1 MLNTISMNR
10 NIINEKWLKA
20 SIIGTFWAASEI
32 VLGSFLHNLK
42 IPFSGNILTAI
53 GIILLISMS
62 YTWKEKGLF
71 WRAGLICAIMKT
83 LSPSAVIFGPMI
95 AIFSQG
101 ILLETFTRIFGRSI
115 VGYLLGAIFAMSW
128 NLFQKITN
136 YVIFYGYNIIEI
148 YKSLISYA
156 QDQLNLHFET
166 LWLPVLILLGL
177 YALFGLMAA
186 VLGIKAGRIIKANE
200 KLKEAQHFDQANRK
214 FETKN
219 PNFKYSIS
227 WLFLNLILMATG
239 LLFINYTEWP
249 VWSLSI
255 IAIVSIWLIRYK
267 RALRKLTQSKFWIYF
282 FLITMVAAFVFTK
295 IQSNSLQSGLLIGLQ
310 MNFRAVVIIIG
321 FSVLGTELYNPKIRS
336 FFLKSSFKQLPM
348 AIELAF
354 SSLPETISSM
364 PDVKIILRKPITI
377 LSQMVT
383 QAEWMLTKVKEQM
396 NFSQKVFI
404 VTGSIGQGKTTFIQ
418 KIIKNF
424 QSKGITLGGIYSP
437 RVMQG
442 KTTVGYDIIDINTN
456 EREAFLRQNYTKN
469 NLKIGRFNIHLQ
481 GLQKGIKAIKES
493 NNPNIQIVIIDE
505 VGVLELENN
514 GWAKNIEELIRNSQN
529 HVLLVIRDSF
539 VEQVIEKWKIKN
551 YLVFDIKEK
560 NFTSISNTIHQ
571 MIIQSN

>member
-1 MLNTISMNR
+1 MNS
-10 NIINEKWLKA
+10 NIINDKWLKA

-53 GIILLISMS
+53 GIILLISIS
-62 YTWKEKGLF
+62 YNWKEKGLF

-101 ILLETFTRIFGRSI
+101 ILLETFTRVFGRSI
-115 VGYLLGAIFAMSW
+115 AGYIMGAIFAMSW

-136 YVIFYGYNIIEI
+136 YIIFYGYNIVEI
-148 YKSLISYA
+148 YKSLIEYA
-156 QDQLNLHFET
+156 QDQLNLYFDT
-166 LWLPVLILLGL
+166 LWLPILILLAL
-177 YALFGLMAA
+177 YGLFGLAAA
-186 VLGIKAGRIIKANE
+186 VVGIKTGRIIKEN
-200 KLKEAQHFDQANRK
+200 KNLKGTQHFNQTNRK

-219 PNFKYSIS
+219 PNFNYSIY
-227 WLFLNLILMATG
+227 WLFINLLLMATG

-249 VWSLSI
+249 VWSFSI
-255 IAIVSIWLIRYK
+255 IAIVGIWLIRYK

-310 MNFRAVVIIIG
+310 MNFRAAIIIIG

-348 AIELAF
+348 ALELAF

-364 PDVKIILRKPITI
+364 PDVKIILRKPIII
-377 LSQMVT
+377 LNQMVT
-383 QAEWMLTKVKEQM
+383 QAEWKLAEVKEQM
-396 NFSQKVFI
+396 NFSQKIFI

-418 KIIKNF
+418 KIIENF
-424 QSKGITLGGIYSP
+424 QSKGIALGGIYSP

-456 EREAFLRQNYTKN
+456 ERESFLRQDYTGN
-469 NLKIGRFNIHLQ
+469 NLKIGRFNINLQ
-481 GLQKGIKAIKES
+481 GLQKGVKAIKKSS
-493 NNPNIQIVIIDE
+493 NNNIQIIIIDE
-505 VGVLELENN
+505 VGVLELENK
-514 GWAKNIEELIRNSQN
+514 GWAKNIEEIIRNSQN

-539 VEQVIEKWKIKN
+539 VEKVIKKWEIKN
-551 YLVFDIKEK
+551 YQIFDIKDK
-560 NFTSISNTIHQ
+560 DFMSISNTIHQ
-571 MIIQSN
+571 TIIQSN

>member
-1 MLNTISMNR
+1 MNH

-53 GIILLISMS
+53 GIILLISIS
-62 YTWKEKGLF
+62 YNWKEKGLF

-101 ILLETFTRIFGRSI
+101 VLLETFTRAFGRSI
-115 VGYLLGAIFAMSW
+115 AGYVMGAIFAMSW

-136 YVIFYGYNIIEI
+136 YIIFYGYNIIEI
-148 YKSLISYA
+148 YKSLIQYA
-156 QDQLNLHFET
+156 QDQLNLYFET
-166 LWLPVLILLGL
+166 LWLPILILLAL

-186 VLGIKAGRIIKANE
+186 VLGIKAGRIIKAN
-200 KLKEAQHFDQANRK
+200 KNLKGSQHIDQANRK

-239 LLFINYTEWP
+239 LLLINYTEWP

-336 FFLKSSFKQLPM
+336 FFFKSSFKQLPM
-348 AIELAF
+348 ALELAF

-377 LSQMVT
+377 LNQMVT
-383 QAEWMLTKVKEQM
+383 QAEWKLTEVKEQM
-396 NFSQKVFI
+396 NFTQKVFI

-442 KTTVGYDIIDINTN
+442 KSTVGYDIIDINTN

-469 NLKIGRFNIHLQ
+469 NLKIGRFNINLQ
-481 GLQKGIKAIKES
+481 GLQKGIKAIKKSS
-493 NNPNIQIVIIDE
+493 NTNIQIVIIDE

-551 YLVFDIKEK
+551 YLVFDIQEK
-560 NFTSISNTIHQ
+560 DFTSISNTIHQ
-571 MIIQSN
+571 TIIQSN

>member
-1 MLNTISMNR
+1 MNH

-53 GIILLISMS
+53 GIILLISIS
-62 YTWKEKGLF
+62 YNWKEKGLF

-101 ILLETFTRIFGRSI
+101 VLLETFTRVFGRSI
-115 VGYLLGAIFAMSW
+115 AGYVMGAIFAMSW

-136 YVIFYGYNIIEI
+136 YIIFYGYNIIEI
-148 YKSLISYA
+148 YKSLIQYA
-156 QDQLNLHFET
+156 QDQLNLYFET
-166 LWLPVLILLGL
+166 LWLPILILLAL

-186 VLGIKAGRIIKANE
+186 VLGIKAGRIIKAN
-200 KLKEAQHFDQANRK
+200 KNLKGSQHIDQANRK

-295 IQSNSLQSGLLIGLQ
+295 IQSNSLQSGLLIGLR

-348 AIELAF
+348 ALELAF

-377 LSQMVT
+377 LNQMVT
-383 QAEWMLTKVKEQM
+383 QAEWKLTEVKEQM
-396 NFSQKVFI
+396 NFTQKVFI

-442 KTTVGYDIIDINTN
+442 KSTVGYDIIDINTN
-456 EREAFLRQNYTKN
+456 EREAFLRQNFTKN
-469 NLKIGRFNIHLQ
+469 NLKIGRFNINLQ
-481 GLQKGIKAIKES
+481 GLQKGINTIKES
-493 NNPNIQIVIIDE
+493 SNPNIQIVIIDE
-505 VGVLELENN
+505 VGMLELENN

-539 VEQVIEKWKIKN
+539 VEQAIEKWKIKN
-551 YLVFDIKEK
+551 YLVFDIQEK
-560 NFTSISNTIHQ
+560 DFTSISNTIHQ
-571 MIIQSN
+571 TIIQSN